1 VSTKWRAILVGCVL
15 IALSP
20 TFFLAPATTPA
31 TVARAVAVGLAL
43 VQAVAIWWMP
53 VRPGLVTA
61 VVLVAGAITSVFYP
75 AIGPGVSLVVLSTF
89 AWLREARLSL
99 RGLAGAVVAYG
110 AVSLA
115 TGHWTGV
122 ALWFAAALLAWSWGA
137 LGRAWDARRRAEAQR
152 AVLEERA
159 RIGRE
164 LHDVLAHTVSVM
176 VIQAAAADDI
186 FELDPAKARAAVRQ
200 VEESGRQA
208 LAELR
213 GFIRTAGEQPSPR
226 LSDLARLAGSLSST
240 GLQVSVRHE
249 GERTLGPAV
258 EASVYRI
265 VQESLTNTLRHAHAA
280 HADVLVRIGTEHV
293 EVEVTDDG
301 HDDGHGSGSAHGRGR
316 GPGRLTGAGAGQG
329 IIGMRERARLLGG
342 TLEAGP
348 RADGGF
354 RVYSRL
360 PVDGPGANG

>member
-1 VSTKWRAILVGCVL
+1 MSTKWRAVLVGCVL
-15 IALSP
+15 VALSP
-20 TFFLAPATTPA
+20 TFFLAPATASVP
-31 TVARAVAVGLAL
+31 VARAAAVGLAL
-43 VQAVAIWWMP
+43 VQAVAMWWMP
-53 VRPGLVTA
+53 VRPALVTG
-61 VVLVAGAITSVFYP
+61 VVLVAGAITSVFFP

-89 AWLREARLSL
+89 AWLRAARVSL
-99 RGLAGAVVAYG
+99 WGLAGAVVAYG

-137 LGRAWDARRRAEAQR
+137 LGRAWEARRRAEAQR

-200 VEESGRQA
+200 VEASGRQA

-213 GFIRTAGEQPSPR
+213 GFIKTAGEHPSPR
-226 LSDLARLAGSLSST
+226 LSELDQLASSLSST
-240 GLQVSVRHE
+240 GLQVTVRQE
-249 GERTLGPAV
+249 GDRRLGSAV

-265 VQESLTNTLRHAHAA
+265 VQESLTNTLRHAQAA
-280 HADVLVRIGTEHV
+280 HADVLVRVGPEHV

-301 HDDGHGSGSAHGRGR
+301 HGRGR
-316 GPGRLTGAGAGQG
+316 LAGVGSGQG

-342 TLEAGP
+342 TLDAGP

-354 RVYSRL
+354 RVHARL
-360 PVDGPGANG
+360 PAGSFGGAG

>member
-1 VSTKWRAILVGCVL
+1 VSTKWRAVLVGCVL

-20 TFFLAPATTPA
+20 TFYLAPATASVPI
-31 TVARAVAVGLAL
+31 ARAVAVGLAV
-43 VQAVAIWWMP
+43 VQAAAMWWMP
-53 VRPGLVTA
+53 VRPALVTG
-61 VVLVAGAITSVFYP
+61 VVLVAGAITSVFFP
-75 AIGPGVSLVVLSTF
+75 VIGPGVSLIVLCTL
-89 AWLREARLSL
+89 AWLREARVSL
-99 RGLAGAVVAYG
+99 WALAGAVVAYG
-110 AVSLA
+110 TVSLA

-137 LGRAWDARRRAEAQR
+137 LGRAREARRRAEAQR

-176 VIQAAAADDI
+176 VVQAAAADDI

-213 GFIRTAGEQPSPR
+213 GFLKTVDEQPSPR
-226 LSDLARLAGSLSST
+226 LADLAQLASSLSST
-240 GLQVSVRHE
+240 GLQVTVRQE
-249 GERTLGPAV
+249 GDRMLGPAV

-265 VQESLTNTLRHAHAA
+265 VQESLTNTLRHAQAA
-280 HADVLVRIGTEHV
+280 RANVLVRVGPEHL

-301 HDDGHGSGSAHGRGR
+301 HGRGR
-316 GPGRLTGAGAGQG
+316 LAGAGSGQG
-329 IIGMRERARLLGG
+329 IIGMRERVRILGG
-342 TLEAGP
+342 TLETGS
-348 RADGGF
+348 REDGGF
-354 RVYSRL
+354 RVYARL
-360 PVDGPGANG
+360 PVNG